1 MKNEAPSEKRPYV
14 KPELRRV
21 SLEPEESFAAGCKTP
36 SSSAPAGLTCETNS
50 CFNFGS

>member
-1 MKNEAPSEKRPYV
+1 MNKETSQERKPYV

-21 SLEPEESFAAGCKTP
+21 TLKPEESLAAGCKTTM
-36 SSSAPAGLTCETNS
+36 SSAPAGVNCETNS